1 MPEFNSK
8 LSRSEQARLNGSKS
22 RGPKT
27 ASGKQNSSQNARK
40 HDFFTQTALLYFES
54 PDEFTELRDDYVAE
68 YNPQGPTEMHF
79 IMEMA
84 NAQHRLR
91 RVRGMEA
98 DLVQKLIVHDLGS
111 PGLGNFELQA
121 EAVRTLSDKS
131 TVLPLL
137 QRYET
142 MFRRQYERALHLL
155 WEHRDRAAAR
165 QKQQAA
171 QAQQQAAAETRAAIN
186 TIHAMIAG
194 PLQNEPNFPPPRQLA
209 AHPRPLIRT
218 KRPLDRTRE
227 PL

>member
-1 MPEFNSK
+1 MHKMNSK

-22 RGPKT
+22 RGPVT
-27 ASGKQNSSQNARK
+27 TEGKQKSSQNARK

-54 PDEFTELRDDYVAE
+54 PEEFTELRDDYVAE

-84 NAQHRLR
+84 NAQYRLR
-91 RVRGMEA
+91 RVRGVEA
-98 DLVQKLIVHDLGS
+98 DLVQKLIVHDLGA
-111 PGLGNFELQA
+111 PGLGDFELQA

-131 TVLPLL
+131 TVLPVL

-155 WEHRDRAAAR
+155 WEHRDRVAAR
-165 QKQQAA
+165 QKQLAA
-171 QAQQQAAAETRAAIN
+171 QAQQQAAAETRA
-186 TIHAMIAG
+186 TLSVIHAAVANR
-194 PLQNEPNFPPPRQLA
+194 LQNEPNCPPIHPTA
-209 AHPRPLIRT
+209 AHPRPLIRS